1 MRIFYLFL
9 LTSFAYVNLSA
20 QEIIPLY
27 PEGIPCENAL
37 TEEAKVDKKIGRR
50 ISKVHE
56 PSLEVYLPD
65 PDKAN
70 GTAVIICPGGGYT
83 ILAYDWEGVDMA
95 KWFNEMGVTAFV
107 LKYRLPHWETEDC
120 RSQVALMDAQR
131 AMRYVRSQS
140 AKYNLKPDQIGIMGF
155 SAGGHLASTLATHF
169 DGGDAEADH
178 FVERQTCRPDF
189 AILMYP
195 VVSMDSSIAHGGSKR
210 NLLGEETSAE
220 EALYYSN
227 EKQVTA
233 ETPPT
238 ILIHADDDKSVVP
251 ENSVRF
257 YLALRQHGVPAALHI
272 FTDGGH
278 GFSFAEGKGAVEMW
292 PKICTAWLK
301 ERGMLP

>member
-1 MRIFYLFL
+1 MRSFYLFL
-9 LTSFAYVNLSA
+9 LTSFFFFNLSA
-20 QEIIPLY
+20 QNIIPLY
-27 PEGIPCENAL
+27 PEGIPCENSL
-37 TEEAKVDKKIGRR
+37 NEEVKEDNKIGRR

-56 PSLEVYLPD
+56 PSLEVYQAD
-65 PDKAN
+65 PETAN

-107 LKYRLPHWETEDC
+107 LKYRLPRWETEDC
-120 RSQVALMDAQR
+120 RSKVALMDAQR

-140 AKYNLKPDQIGIMGF
+140 AKYNIKPDQIGIMGF

-178 FVERQTCRPDF
+178 FVERQSCRPDF

-195 VVSMDSSIAHGGSKR
+195 VVSMDSSIVHQGSKD
-210 NLLGEETSAE
+210 NLLGEERSPKE
-220 EALYYSN
+220 ENFYSN

-238 ILIHADDDKSVVP
+238 ILIHADDDKAVVP

-292 PKICTAWLK
+292 PEVCAAWLK